1 RYSDDLSHR
10 IEFFKR
16 FFPQDYA
23 AQNQRA
29 RSIQQSLPPEP
40 AQASM
45 PALPDGKPTEPPPA
59 RFPAYQLKSADEA
72 AKLWARI
79 QEQLKKDE
87 ARLRA
92 IQNADGSWGFDP
104 GKSDDDGKT
113 WKTNGEFDPAPTALA
128 LIAFQALGYNADEPA
143 VARGVKALLRMQDP
157 YGRWNKNALTGV
169 VTPPYA
175 LHPPPP

>member
-1 RYSDDLSHR
+1 MLGVSPRYSDDLSHR

-16 FFPQDYA
+16 FFPQDYL

-29 RSIQQSLPPEP
+29 RSIQQTLPPEP
-40 AQASM
+40 PEKKEE
-45 PALPDGKPTEPPPA
+45 PAPKPSADGKPAEPPPA
-59 RFPAYQLKSADEA
+59 RFPAYQLKSADDA
-72 AKLWARI
+72 SKLLTRI

-104 GKSDDDGKT
+104 GKSSDDGKT

-128 LIAFQALGYNADEPA
+128 LIAFQALGYNA
-143 VARGVKALLRMQDP
+143 R
-157 YGRWNKNALTGV
+157 
-169 VTPPYA
+169 
-175 LHPPPP
+175 